1 MVYMETDMATRNGK
15 GWALGI
21 AAGLCILALAALYDR
36 AFNRLPEL
44 ITRGDKDICAEVEA
58 RFIRLDAKIAGI
70 ERVSLNE
77 RRIDTLEQSRFVTS
91 DQFTNFKEDFLAR
104 ILEMKINISEMDKK
118 LDRLLESRPRAENR
132 N

>member
-1 MVYMETDMATRNGK
+1 MAVKNGK

-58 RFIRLDAKIAGI
+58 RFIRLDAKIA
-70 ERVSLNE
+70 
-77 RRIDTLEQSRFVTS
+77 TLEQSRFVTS

-118 LDRLLESRPRAENR
+118 LDRLLESWPRAENR